1 MKAKIKKTGEIINIA
16 DYATVA
22 LDRCDSYGTP
32 IELVFDEVEE
42 FLDDNGLPLGFEK
55 QMKAPRPIIL
65 ETTPTVDW
73 EQRRYEIAKEAMTA
87 IMCNK
92 EYYNQA
98 VANGDSVGCYNIPRS
113 VSVAAV
119 EFADAL
125 VKELKI
131 KQNESNIQTNR

>member
-1 MKAKIKKTGEIINIA
+1 MKAKLKKTGEIINIA
-16 DYATVA
+16 EYARVT
-22 LDRCDSYGTP
+22 LDQCDSWGNP
-32 IELVFDEVEE
+32 IEVNLDDVEE

-55 QMKAPRPIIL
+55 QMNAPRPIML
-65 ETTPTVDW
+65 EPTPTVDW
-73 EQRRYEIAKEAMTA
+73 EKRRYEISKEAMTA

-98 VANGDSVGCYNIPRS
+98 VANGDSVGCYHIPRS
-113 VSVAAV
+113 VSVSAV

>member
-1 MKAKIKKTGEIINIA
+1 MKAKLKNTGEIINISDHA
-16 DYATVA
+16 KVT
-22 LDRCDSYGTP
+22 LDACNSMGV
-32 IELVFDEVEE
+32 IGFDEVEE

-55 QMKAPRPIIL
+55 QIKAPRPIIL

-98 VANGDSVGCYNIPRS
+98 VANGDSVGCYHIPRS
-113 VSVAAV
+113 VSVSAV

-125 VKELKI
+125 VKELKT
-131 KQNESNIQTNR
+131 KQNESNI